1 MAFQQALSG
10 LNSASKSLDV
20 IGNNIANAN
29 TTGNKMARA
38 EFGALVAN
46 SNAGRAETAG
56 GLGVE
61 VAAVSQQFKQ
71 GNITITGNNLDLAIN
86 GNGFFQMQLEN
97 GTTAY
102 SRDGQFQLNK
112 EGFIVSS
119 SGSKLKGFTT
129 DIDGVKTS
137 STPAPLTLPTG
148 APIAASATSAVTAV
162 FNLNSA
168 DTTVYSSTNSATPL
182 NKYGTSINVFDS
194 QGNAVAFSLAF
205 TRAASTA
212 ASGAVPALDNWDVR
226 DASSGNVLTYTDAN
240 GATQNYRLQFR
251 ANGTLYAPT
260 TKPTITI
267 SNSNSTTSPTLS
279 FSLDTTAAT
288 LYSTAFAVSAL
299 TQDGYTSGTLT
310 GIAINDQGLIK
321 ANYSNGQT
329 QFNGMISLANFRNPQ
344 GLQPLGGN
352 NWSETFA
359 SGEPINGQPDSGQF
373 GSTRAGALEDSN
385 VDLTAELVNMMLT
398 QRTYQANAQ
407 TIKTQDQV
415 MQSLINLR

>member
-1 MAFQQALSG
+1 
-10 LNSASKSLDV
+10 
-20 IGNNIANAN
+20 
-29 TTGNKMARA
+29 
-38 EFGALVAN
+38 
-46 SNAGRAETAG
+46 
-56 GLGVE
+56 
-61 VAAVSQQFKQ
+61 
-71 GNITITGNNLDLAIN
+71 
-86 GNGFFQMQLEN
+86 
-97 GTTAY
+97 
-102 SRDGQFQLNK
+102 
-112 EGFIVSS
+112 
-119 SGSKLKGFTT
+119 
-129 DIDGVKTS
+129 
-137 STPAPLTLPTG
+137 
-148 APIAASATSAVTAV
+148 
-162 FNLNSA
+162 
-168 DTTVYSSTNSATPL
+168 
-182 NKYGTSINVFDS
+182 
-194 QGNAVAFSLAF
+194 
-205 TRAASTA
+205 
-212 ASGAVPALDNWDVR
+212 
-226 DASSGNVLTYTDAN
+226 
-240 GATQNYRLQFR
+240 
-251 ANGTLYAPT
+251 LYAPT
-260 TKPTITI
+260 STPTITI

-288 LYSTAFAVSAL
+288 LYSTAFAVSTL